1 MIPPYEG
8 REVNELVKIE
18 YDNYD
23 YYQLYN
29 LKEDMKK
36 QNNLAKINP
45 EKPKELIHDF
55 EIIHGNEYN
64 GLHQL

>member
-18 YDNYD
+18 YD